1 MFISGG
7 VRLLILKKSPGGT
20 IIPWGTFIR
29 ESREPGIELLSVP
42 LQYKVML
49 RSVVS
54 QFPLGLIGIHE
65 WYFVALY
72 IRPKYTAMAHPSHTP
87 TRYSTSQS
95 LWVDFHFMKRFEGIL
110 TNLKYL

>member
-1 MFISGG
+1 MS
-7 VRLLILKKSPGGT
+7 V
-20 IIPWGTFIR
+20 
-29 ESREPGIELLSVP
+29 PGIELLSVP

-87 TRYSTSQS
+87 TRYSASQS
-95 LWVDFHFMKRFEGIL
+95 LLLDFHFMKR
-110 TNLKYL
+110 NAYLISVFKQRAINQGRL